1 MYCHKARLIFCNW
14 KFFDVMIIFWC
25 TWLCILLYVHK
36 YVGII
41 AGCCLCICGR
51 LQCLTSLMA
60 DVCLIC
66 CESRQIELHIMD
78 VGSCSNSW
86 IPINIDIMCS
96 RYLSIIMCLLCFRT
110 DEDVSRAI
118 EQGTSVF
125 CCEI

>member
-1 MYCHKARLIFCNW
+1 MYVIVYF
-14 KFFDVMIIFWC
+14 VVC
-25 TWLCILLYVHK
+25 TKVYVNCS
-36 YVGII
+36 II
-41 AGCCLCICGR
+41 AGCSLCICGR
-51 LQCLTSLMA
+51 PQCLISLLA

-66 CESRQIELHIMD
+66 CESRQIELHVMD

-86 IPINIDIMCS
+86 ILTDIDIMCS
-96 RYLSIIMCLLCFRT
+96 RYFSIIMCLLCFRT